1 MAFKEIAVLTDVY
14 EMTRANTV
22 SISQKDG
29 EPILVDRIASLL
41 DVIKKNG
48 QYKLT
53 RRWSQIKWEET
64 ALLQLEAGNMGWLD
78 YVKEE
83 LKFAIRM
90 LKKDIGFPA
99 KDDYR
104 EALEDEYR
112 GGDALRK
119 KNDYIASLED
129 ELDLVNSIEF
139 KPLKGKQVEA
149 EDVSYEEVTIDSLK
163 AIIKSEELG
172 VRVAKD
178 DAIEGVQARIEKA
191 RKSK

>member
-48 QYKLT
+48 EYKMT

-78 YVKEE
+78 YAKDE
-83 LKFAIRM
+83 LKFAIRT

-99 KDDYR
+99 KEDYR

-112 GGDALRK
+112 GGDVLKK
-119 KNDYIASLED
+119 KNDYIVALEND
-129 ELDLVNSIEF
+129 MEVLEGIEF
-139 KPLKGKQVEA
+139 KPLKGEIEA

-163 AIIKSEELG
+163 AIIKSEDLG

-178 DAIEGVQARIEKA
+178 DTIEGVQARIEKA